1 MVTSPDIL
9 LQTLLNGFLMGAVYG
24 VAAIGLSLVWGV
36 LGLVNLSHGAL
47 LIAAA
52 YITFLLYAGLG
63 APPLVSAPLAFLI
76 GAAAG
81 LLFYRGFGKRLTSTD
96 PSYSLLFFFGL
107 ALFLTNTILNLL
119 GPDVRGIPWLIE
131 SATLGPVSVSV
142 ARLIS
147 FGLVGISFIT
157 LYLFINKTFY
167 GKAIRAVVANR
178 LGAVTAGID
187 VQWVFAVSTSIGFGI
202 TFFSGSLVA
211 LVNPFTPSSGDG
223 YLMYAFATVVLGG
236 VGSTVGAFLAGILL
250 GIVESFVGVLFTQGV
265 SPAVAFITLVL
276 VILFRYGRR

>member
-1 MVTSPDIL
+1 
-9 LQTLLNGFLMGAVYG
+9 
-24 VAAIGLSLVWGV
+24 
-36 LGLVNLSHGAL
+36 
-47 LIAAA
+47 
-52 YITFLLYAGLG
+52 
-63 APPLVSAPLAFLI
+63 
-76 GAAAG
+76 
-81 LLFYRGFGKRLTSTD
+81 
-96 PSYSLLFFFGL
+96 
-107 ALFLTNTILNLL
+107 
-119 GPDVRGIPWLIE
+119 
-131 SATLGPVSVSV
+131 VSVSV

-236 VGSTVGAFLAGILL
+236 VGSIVGAFLAGILL

>member
-1 MVTSPDIL
+1 MVTSADII
-9 LQTLLNGFLMGAVYG
+9 LQTLVNGFLMGAVYG

-47 LIAAA
+47 LISAA
-52 YITFLLYAGLG
+52 YITFILYAGLG
-63 APPLVSAPLAFLI
+63 TPPLISAPLAFLI

-81 LLFYRGFGKRLTSTD
+81 FFFYKLFGRRLTSTD

-107 ALFLTNTILNLL
+107 SLFLTNVILNLL

-131 SATLGPVSVSV
+131 ATALGPVSVSLS
-142 ARLIS
+142 RLVS
-147 FGLVGISFIT
+147 FGLVATSFIT
-157 LYLFINKTFY
+157 LYLFITKTY
-167 GKAIRAVVANR
+167 HGKAIRAVVANR

-187 VQWVFAVSTSIGFGI
+187 VQWIFTISTSIGFGI

-211 LVNPFTPSSGDG
+211 LVNPFTPTSGDG

-236 VGSTVGAFLAGILL
+236 VGNIVGAFLAGILL
-250 GIVESFVGVLFTQGV
+250 GVVESLVGVLFTQGV